1 MTLDGNPRMVE
12 LTQSDIRAM
21 TIACTQ
27 VNGINLAQGVCDTGV
42 PEPVIRGAQRAMEQ
56 GLNTYTRSEGL
67 SELREALARKLKTYN
82 GLSVDSETNIVVSA
96 GATGAFHAACLALL
110 KSGDEVILFEPFYG
124 YHRNALLSI
133 QAVPRTI
140 RMHPPYWTYD
150 HHDLDRL
157 VSDRTKA
164 IIINTPG
171 NPSGK
176 VYSREE
182 LERIAE
188 LARRRDLFVFTDEIY
203 EYFLYDGRRHISP
216 ATLPGM
222 AERTISIFGYSKTFA
237 VTGWRIG
244 YTVADQRWTP
254 LISAMNDLLYVCAP
268 TPLQAGV
275 AAGIR
280 ELPPSFYTDL
290 SRDYQAKRDRFCRA
304 LSKAGLADISPQG
317 AYYVLADASRLP
329 GRTGK
334 ERALALLEKTGVAA
348 VPGDAFFTETGGDS
362 LLRFCFAKTDDDL
375 DEACRR
381 LERLGGPSR

>member
-1 MTLDGNPRMVE
+1 MTLDGNPRMAD

-27 VNGINLAQGVCDTGV
+27 VNGVNLAQGVCDTGV
-42 PEPVIRGAQRAMEQ
+42 PEPVIRGAQRAMDH

-67 SELREALARKLKTYN
+67 LELREALARKLKTYN
-82 GLSVDSETNIVVSA
+82 GLTADPETDIVVSA
-96 GATGAFHAACLALL
+96 GATGAFHSACLALL
-110 KSGDEVILFEPFYG
+110 KPGDEVILFEPFYG
-124 YHRNALLSI
+124 YHRNALISI
-133 QAVPRTI
+133 QAVPRI
-140 RMHPPYWTYD
+140 LSMHPPYWTYD

-164 IIINTPG
+164 IVINTPG

-188 LARRRDLFVFTDEIY
+188 LACRRDLFVFTDEIY

-244 YTVADQRWTP
+244 YTVTHPRWTP

-280 ELPPSFYTDL
+280 ELPPSYYTEL

-334 ERALALLEKTGVAA
+334 ERAMALLEKTGVAA
-348 VPGDAFFTETGGDS
+348 VPGDAFFTGAKGAS
-362 LLRFCFAKTDDDL
+362 LLRFCFAKTDGDL
-375 DEACRR
+375 DDACRR
-381 LERLGGPSR
+381 LERLGGTFR